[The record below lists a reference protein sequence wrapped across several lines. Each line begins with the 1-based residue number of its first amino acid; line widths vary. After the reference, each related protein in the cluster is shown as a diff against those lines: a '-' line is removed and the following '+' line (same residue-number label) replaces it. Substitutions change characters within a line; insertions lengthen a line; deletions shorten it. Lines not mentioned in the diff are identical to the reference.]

1 MRDVRVALAQIDPA
15 LGDIRSNMD
24 LHLRMIESAR
34 DAGADVVVFP
44 ELSLTGYVL
53 RDQVA
58 DLAEPLDGPTIGR
71 LSQAA
76 RGIDVVA
83 GFAEDGAGHRFFNAA
98 AYLADG
104 KLVHVHR
111 KVYLPDYGLFE
122 EGRDFGRG
130 AVLRAFDSP
139 RAGRCAIATCED
151 LWHATTA
158 WILAQDGAEVLF
170 VPSSGPSRGA
180 RDDTGPGSIA
190 VWRELLRMTA
200 RFQTTYVVYVNRVGF
215 EDGLNFGGGSMVIDP
230 FGREVAALEPL
241 EPGLCVVD
249 LHDEVLRRART
260 AYPLLRDTD
269 LELVARELGRIRR
282 DRFDLPDDDLAR
294 DDEEGRR

>member
-1 MRDVRVALAQIDPA
+1 MRDFRVALAQIDPA
-15 LGDIRSNMD
+15 LGDLRSNLD
-24 LHLRMIESAR
+24 LHLRTIETAR
-34 DAGADVVVFP
+34 DAGADLVVFP

-58 DLAEPLDGPTIGR
+58 DLAEPLDGPTLAR
-71 LSQAA
+71 LADAA

-83 GFAEDGAGHRFFNAA
+83 GLAEDGPGHRFFNAT
-98 AYLADG
+98 AYLAAG
-104 KLVHVHR
+104 ELVHVHR
-111 KVYLPDYGLFE
+111 KAYLPDYGLFE
-122 EGRDFGRG
+122 EGRDFARG
-130 AVLRAFDSP
+130 EVLRAFETGT
-139 RAGRCAIATCED
+139 AGRCGIATCED

-158 WILAQDGAEVLF
+158 WLLAQDGAEVVF

-180 RDDTGPGSIA
+180 RDDGGPGSVA

-215 EDGLNFGGGSMVIDP
+215 EDGLNFGGGSMVVDP
-230 FGREVAALEPL
+230 FGREVATLEPL
-241 EPGLCVVD
+241 EPGLAVVD
-249 LHDEVLRRART
+249 LRDEVLRRART

-282 DRFDLPDDDLAR
+282 SRFDLPEDDDEADR
-294 DDEEGRR
+294 